1 MPIIM
6 NLLRNSQTDCRI
18 QHRMHCRAHQPT
30 CRTVAPV
37 AHNVLHRAG
46 SRLWRWRVVLASVFA
61 ALVVAAGLLA
71 PTPVSAQSSAP
82 TPAAT
87 PVFWYLLAA
96 TAALLVPA
104 GLVLIGV
111 GGLERQ
117 HAWDAALAAVGAISL
132 AAVAYWAVGFALH
145 FGGIGLLY
153 LRPELRGMVW
163 EWSPLPPDWGVG
175 WGVAGL
181 SGWFLAGSDMTALV
195 YALFLS
201 NLPWLF
207 VVTLL
212 PVMALRGR
220 APWLATM
227 AIALAIGGFVYPL
240 AGNWVQGGGWL
251 AALGRNLTLGH
262 GFIDFG
268 GAGVVFLLAAPF
280 GLVALVVWTPRRTA
294 ANADELPHDYQP
306 LLTVVGALLLLAGV
320 VGWLWAN
327 PLQVETISDL
337 GMMRGSVN
345 VLLAAT
351 AGALI
356 PLLYTWF
363 VAGRS
368 HPTMAARGLV
378 AGAVAGLAAAP
389 FISPLGA
396 LLIGLFAGATTPL
409 LTYALDT
416 LARLD
421 DATGLVV
428 TSGVPAMI
436 GLLLAGVFADGA
448 VGSGW
453 QATGVDAYL
462 GVARQGVTGLFAAGG
477 YQADFPA
484 QFQAQLI
491 GVAALLVWGL
501 ATGALICAPLGL
513 LFWGL
518 HRSTHSA
525 ASSMPAAAQPQ
536 PMYRTPDAG
545 SEPPRVERRRTLP
558 PFPTDN

>member
-1 MPIIM
+1 MITV
-6 NLLRNSQTDCRI
+6 LL
-18 QHRMHCRAHQPT
+18 
-30 CRTVAPV
+30 VAV
-37 AHNVLHRAG
+37 
-46 SRLWRWRVVLASVFA
+46 
-61 ALVVAAGLLA
+61 GLLA
-71 PTPVSAQSSAP
+71 PAAALAQSNAP
-82 TPAAT
+82 APAAT
-87 PVFWYLLAA
+87 PMFWFLLAA

-111 GGLERQ
+111 GGLERER
-117 HAWDAALAAVGAISL
+117 AWDAALAAVGAISL
-132 AAVAYWAVGFALH
+132 ATLAYWAVGFALH

-153 LRPELRGMVW
+153 VRPELRGLVW

-181 SGWFLAGSDMTALV
+181 SGWFLSSGDMTALV

-227 AIALAIGGFVYPL
+227 LIALSIGGIVYPL

-251 AALGRNLTLGH
+251 ASLGRNLTLGH

-268 GAGVVFLLAAPF
+268 GAGVVFLLAAAF
-280 GLVALVVWTPRRTA
+280 GLVALVVWTPRR
-294 ANADELPHDYQP
+294 ADADASKLPLDYQP
-306 LLTVVGALLLLAGV
+306 LLTVVGALLLLAGI

-327 PLQVETISDL
+327 PLQVEALSDL

-345 VLLAAT
+345 VLLSAT
-351 AGALI
+351 AGAFV

-389 FISPLGA
+389 FISPLAA

-409 LTYALDT
+409 LAYVLDN

-428 TSGVPAMI
+428 TTGAPAI
-436 GLLLAGVFADGA
+436 VGLLLAGIFADGA
-448 VGSGW
+448 AGAGW
-453 QATGVDAYL
+453 QATGVDTYL
-462 GVARQGVTGLFAAGG
+462 GVARQGVTGLFAASGF
-477 YQADFPA
+477 QPDFPA
-484 QFQAQLI
+484 QLQAQLI

-501 ATGALICAPLGL
+501 VTGAVICAPLGL

-518 HRSTHSA
+518 HRSAHSA
-525 ASSMPAAAQPQ
+525 IPVEPPVPQPR
-536 PMYRTPDAG
+536 PMYRTPEAEV
-545 SEPPRVERRRTLP
+545 EPPLVERRRTLP
-558 PFPTDN
+558 PFPADN